1 MFQILFNVLPF
12 LTAILIASFM
22 LLTLLC
28 AGGNFRLKVR
38 RNEYRNGFTLVE
50 LLVVIAIIGVLI
62 ALLLP
67 AVQAAREAARRM
79 TCSNHLKQI
88 GIAVHNYHDVQQAF
102 PPGRIYVRRSGSALT
117 VNPDITYLNWAISIL
132 PFAEQQ
138 QLFDMF
144 QENGVNGVPTYQDIT
159 IFANGLNSNTIN
171 ASVTA
176 TRAIERACATIV
188 DFYVCPSDSLTVF
201 KKRATPD
208 GLLGQ
213 WALGSYRG
221 LENRYNYNGLSLGT
235 AGCGYLDFAGAA
247 GGLPDSWRGLF
258 HLVGGPFV
266 EVTGSAYGSNRSFSC
281 ETFAS
286 MTDGTSNTNIVT
298 EHHYHD
304 AGNVGRNTFWASS
317 RAMYNL
323 AAASPF
329 SATLRVEDFKICT
342 TSHDET
348 MCQRGVG
355 SHHSGGFNVLRGDA
369 SVTFTPVTINGD
381 TWSVA
386 AAISDGEHVP
396 LP

>member
-1 MFQILFNVLPF
+1 
-12 LTAILIASFM
+12 
-22 LLTLLC
+22 
-28 AGGNFRLKVR
+28 
-38 RNEYRNGFTLVE
+38 
-50 LLVVIAIIGVLI
+50 VVIAIIGVLI

-79 TCSNHLKQI
+79 QCSNNLKQI
-88 GIAVHNYHDVQQAF
+88 GLAVHNYHDAQQTF
-102 PPGRIYVRRSGSALT
+102 PPGKIYVRLPSTSLT
-117 VNPDITYLNWAISIL
+117 TNPSITYLNWAICIL

-144 QENGVNGVPTYQDIT
+144 QENGANGIPTYLDST
-159 IFANGLNSNTIN
+159 IFPDGLNSTALN
-171 ASVTA
+171 AGITA

-208 GLLGQ
+208 GLTGQ

-221 LENRYNYNGLSLGT
+221 LENRYNYNGFVNGT
-235 AGCGYLDFAGAA
+235 AGCGFLDFPDSG
-247 GGLPDSWRGLF
+247 GGLPDSWRGIF
-258 HLVGGPFV
+258 HFVGGPFV
-266 EVTGSAYGSNRSFSC
+266 FATSSDYGSNRSFNC

-304 AGNVGRNTFWASS
+304 AGNLGRNTFWASS
-317 RAMYNL
+317 RAMLNL
-323 AAASPF
+323 AAASPY

-342 TSHDET
+342 TSHIEA

-355 SHHSGGFNVLRGDA
+355 AYHPGGFNAVRGDA
-369 SVTFTPVTINGD
+369 SVRFTPVTINGD

-386 AAISDGEHVP
+386 ATISDGDLVP